1 MNRLV
6 LSLLVENNPG
16 VLSRVAGLFSRR
28 GYGIESLS
36 VGKTNEPNV
45 SRMTVVAVGDELIL
59 NQIEKQLGKLVE
71 VIEIFPLKPEESVYR
86 ELVLVKVE
94 ADEKQRSSLVSIADI
109 FRARIIDV
117 APASLVIEV
126 TGDQSKIDGLLAML
140 EGFNVV
146 EMVRT
151 GLSGIKRGLGEI
163 DIEIGGLEKMAKIF
177 YESDCDL
184 SLLDGKTVAVI
195 GYGSQGHA
203 HALNM
208 KESGVNVI
216 IGLYEGSKSWKK
228 AEEQGFEVYTS
239 AEAAKKADIIMI
251 LINDELQAKLY
262 KESIEPNLEEGNMLM
277 FAHGFNIHFGQIV
290 PPKNVDVTMVAP
302 KGPGHTVRSEYQV
315 GKGVPC
321 LVAVEQDATGRAQD
335 VALAY
340 ALAIGGARAGV
351 LETDFRTETE
361 TDLFGEQA
369 VLCGGVCAL
378 MQAGFE
384 TLVEAGYDP
393 RNAYFE
399 CIHEMKLIVDLI
411 YQSGFAGMRYS
422 ISNTAEYGDY
432 ITGPKIITEDT
443 KKAMKKVLQDIQ
455 DGTFAK
461 DFLLDMSEAGG
472 QAHFKA
478 MRKLAS
484 EHISEK
490 TGEDVR
496 KLYAWSDEDKLI
508 NN

>member
-1 MNRLV
+1 
-6 LSLLVENNPG
+6 
-16 VLSRVAGLFSRR
+16 
-28 GYGIESLS
+28 
-36 VGKTNEPNV
+36 
-45 SRMTVVAVGDELIL
+45 
-59 NQIEKQLGKLVE
+59 
-71 VIEIFPLKPEESVYR
+71 
-86 ELVLVKVE
+86 
-94 ADEKQRSSLVSIADI
+94 
-109 FRARIIDV
+109 
-117 APASLVIEV
+117 
-126 TGDQSKIDGLLAML
+126 
-140 EGFNVV
+140 
-146 EMVRT
+146 
-151 GLSGIKRGLGEI
+151 
-163 DIEIGGLEKMAKIF
+163 MAKL
-177 YESDCDL
+177 YHQEDCDL
-184 SLLDGKTVAVI
+184 NLLNGKTIAII

-203 HALNM
+203 HALNA
-208 KESGVNVI
+208 KESGCDVI

-228 AEEQGFEVYTS
+228 AEEQGFKVYTS

-262 KESIEPNLEEGNMLM
+262 KESIESNLEPGNMLM
-277 FAHGFNIHFGQIV
+277 FAHGFNIHFNQIV
-290 PPKNVDVTMVAP
+290 PPKDVDVTMIAP
-302 KGPGHTVRSEYQV
+302 KGPGHTVRSEYQA

-321 LVAVEQDATGRAQD
+321 LVAVEQDATGQAKD
-335 VALAY
+335 IALAY

-351 LETDFRTETE
+351 LETTFRTETE

-384 TLVEAGYDP
+384 TLVEGGYDP
-393 RNAYFE
+393 INAYFE

-443 KKAMKKVLQDIQ
+443 KKAMKKVLSDIQ

-461 DFLLDMSEAGG
+461 EFLLDMSAAGG

-484 EHISEK
+484 EHQSEAV
-490 TGEDVR
+490 GAEIR
-496 KLYAWSDEDKLI
+496 KLYSWSDEDKLI